1 MKLCLPGERTQKPA
15 ETTLMQ
21 CFPIPRRFYHARN
34 VRLILIAFV
43 VAACA
48 NWIKSA
54 SADLWALN
62 VDSNHT
68 APPGTEDSYNN
79 VLRFEVSGNQLISEP
94 GIPHGHSLADPY
106 PLLPVGIA
114 VGPDGNVYVSDA
126 GGGRILRYNGIT
138 GQPVGNGVF
147 EQLTDA
153 APSTLAFGPDG
164 NLYMS
169 EFFGTAVRVYN
180 PTTGAQLP
188 DAVTGLT
195 SAGGLA
201 FASNGDLLVGDG
213 FVMGAGQMARIARV
227 HNGTTTTFGQSGMGA
242 LSSPVSLLTLKDD
255 SVLAVD
261 LEGSYVAHFAA
272 DGSFL
277 GPFAITP
284 PPQTPPASNFP
295 SDVKFDPDGNLIVSI
310 LGLTNPPDNRG
321 ALLRYDLDG
330 NAIQT
335 IISSQPPLGG
345 FAWTPSG
352 TTLIGN
358 YNGTDIAIDQTDY
371 AKWVADY
378 GKLVAKGNG
387 ADGNGDGIIDAADYT
402 VWRDHL
408 GNTGIITG
416 GVPEPASMTLWFLGG
431 VALAARMLGQRLRHL
446 ALAAPRIL

>member
-1 MKLCLPGERTQKPA
+1 MHCLR
-15 ETTLMQ
+15 
-21 CFPIPRRFYHARN
+21 IPQWAFFRRDCRIVLF
-34 VRLILIAFV
+34 AFM

-48 NWIKSA
+48 SWTRSA
-54 SADLWALN
+54 FADLWVLN

-68 APPGTEDSYNN
+68 APAGTEDSYNN
-79 VLRFEVSGNQLISEP
+79 VLRYEVSGDQLISEP
-94 GIPHGHSLADPY
+94 GIPHGHSLSDPY

-126 GGGRILRYNGIT
+126 GGGRILRYNGLT
-138 GQPVGNGVF
+138 GQPIGSGVF

-169 EFFGTAVRVYN
+169 EFFGTSVRVYN

-213 FVMGAGQMARIARV
+213 FVMGAGQSARIVRV
-227 HNGTTTTFGQSGMGA
+227 HNGTPSTFGQSGLGA
-242 LSSPVSLLTLKDD
+242 LSSPASLLTMKDD

-295 SDVKFDPDGNLIVSI
+295 SDVKFDQDGNLIVSV

-321 ALLRYDLDG
+321 ALLRYDLG
-330 NAIQT
+330 GSVIQT
-335 IISSQPPLGG
+335 IVSSQPPLGG

-352 TTLIGN
+352 TTVIGN
-358 YNGTDIAIDQTDY
+358 YNGTDISVDQTDY

-408 GNTGIITG
+408 GNGGIIMG
-416 GVPEPASMTLWFLGG
+416 GVPEPASCTLWVIGG
-431 VALAARMLGQRLRHL
+431 L
-446 ALAAPRIL
+446 ALAGRMLRRRLR